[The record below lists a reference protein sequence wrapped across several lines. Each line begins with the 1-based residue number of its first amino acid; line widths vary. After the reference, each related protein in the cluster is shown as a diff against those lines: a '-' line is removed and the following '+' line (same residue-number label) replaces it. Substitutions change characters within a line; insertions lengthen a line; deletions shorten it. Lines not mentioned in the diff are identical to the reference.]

1 MFESTPPEVHPPFP
15 PGHEP
20 DEPRGVTSPARIVLP
35 DSVARQ
41 VRRFD
46 EAVDRSLDRVRG
58 HPVADRTMYLLS
70 ELADFSLLWHITG
83 VGLALTG
90 RRTFDDAVKLSAA
103 LGVESLLVN
112 WGVKS
117 LFGRVRPEA
126 TTPRPFHLRQ
136 PLTSSF
142 PSGHASAA
150 FTAASILS
158 QRSSTWPLYYSLAS
172 LVATSRVY
180 VKIHHAS
187 DVVAGA
193 AVGVVLG
200 RIARRVIPR
209 SATPPPAGE

>member
-1 MFESTPPEVHPPFP
+1 MFEKTPPEVHPPFA

-35 DSVARQ
+35 PGLARR

-46 EAVDRSLDRVRG
+46 EAVDGALDHVRG
-58 HPVADRTMYLLS
+58 HPFADRTMYALS
-70 ELADFSLLWHITG
+70 ELADFSLLWHLVG
-83 VGLALTG
+83 VGLAVSG
-90 RRTFDDAVKLSAA
+90 RRTFTDAVKLSAA

-117 LFGRVRPEA
+117 LFRRVRPVPN
-126 TTPRPFHLRQ
+126 TPRPYNLRR

-158 QRSSTWPLYYSLAS
+158 ERSASWPVYYALATA
-172 LVATSRVY
+172 VAVSRVY

-187 DVVAGA
+187 DVVGGA
-193 AVGVVLG
+193 ATGVVLG
-200 RIARRVIPR
+200 RIARRVVPR
-209 SATPPPAGE
+209 DDARA